1 MVYKIISKV
10 LANRLKAI
18 LPHLITENKSVFL
31 FVRLITYNVLLA
43 FEPMHYLEHKRDG
56 KDCFMAVKLDMS
68 KAYDRVEWGFIE
80 KVMERMDF
88 HERWISL
95 VMHCISTISYSVLIN
110 GVAYGSI
117 IPTRGL
123 HRGDPLSSYLF
134 LLCVDGLSSLINNAA
149 RNQRLSGISMCRG
162 CPMVTHL
169 FFVEDNLFFSKAS
182 T

>member
-56 KDCFMAVKLDMS
+56 KDCFMAVKVDMS

-123 HRGDPLSSYLF
+123 HQGDPYPHTYSC
-134 LLCVDGLSSLINNAA
+134 CV
-149 RNQRLSGISMCRG
+149 
-162 CPMVTHL
+162 
-169 FFVEDNLFFSKAS
+169 
-182 T
+182 

>member
-31 FVRLITYNVLLA
+31 SVRLITYNVLLA
-43 FEPMHYLEHKRDG
+43 FELMHYLEHKRDG

-123 HRGDPLSSYLF
+123 HRGDPYPHTYSC
-134 LLCVDGLSSLINNAA
+134 CV
-149 RNQRLSGISMCRG
+149 
-162 CPMVTHL
+162 
-169 FFVEDNLFFSKAS
+169 
-182 T
+182 